1 MNKITQR
8 VKDKG
13 EKGAYSLE
21 IYNKQNKGYIEV
33 WLTNEEQQ
41 MYDRA
46 ELTARL
52 LSNANKKCKVVF
64 FLSGGGDL
72 FGCAEG
78 LILRNL

>member
-1 MNKITQR
+1 M
-8 VKDKG
+8 
-13 EKGAYSLE
+13 E

-46 ELTARL
+46 ELTKRL

-64 FLSGGGDL
+64 FMSGGCDL